1 MKKFDKK
8 ELNKIIIMGFLLTV
22 CIFLTYYFHFILKTE
37 VIFTHLFYIPILLA
51 SLWWARKG
59 IIVSVCLAVML
70 LVINLTVSLELPI
83 IYSDLIR
90 ASMFIIIGTLIGIL
104 SEKKLLL
111 EGKLRAYS
119 KDLEQRVE
127 ERTSEVRGLQE
138 KQRAI
143 LDGISDAVVVLDN
156 NLNVIW
162 ANKIAKDQYGF
173 APGKKCYEAY
183 KGKKEPCFDC
193 ITKKTFKD
201 GIIKSTETKVIKKD
215 GKYVN
220 FILSCS
226 PIRDSQ
232 GEIISVVE
240 VFHDITERKKDQEN
254 LKKYRE
260 HLEEL
265 VKERTIKLEDKSEE
279 LEKANLKLQE
289 LDRLKSMFI
298 ASMSHELRTPLNS
311 VIGFTGI
318 ILQGMSGEINE
329 EQRKQLTLVK
339 NSGTHLLDL
348 INDVIDISKIEAG
361 KVEIAIEEF
370 DLSILVQEIED
381 SFAVAAD
388 KKGLE
393 LLLEKPLILLME
405 SDKRRTK
412 QILVNFISNAIKFT
426 DRGEIEIKIVKKD
439 ELAVISVRDTGVGIR
454 KESVGKLFKAFS
466 RISTKGRLT
475 EGTGL
480 GLYLSKKIAD
490 LLGGEIKAESEFGKG
505 SIFTL
510 ALPIKRQ

>member
-8 ELNKIIIMGFLLTV
+8 ELNKIVIMGFLLTV
-22 CIFLTYYFHFILKTE
+22 CIFLTYYFHFLLKTE

-90 ASMFIIIGTLIGIL
+90 ASMFIIIGTMIGIL

-143 LDGISDAVVVLDN
+143 LDGISDAVIVLDN

-173 APGKKCYEAY
+173 TPGKKCYEAY
-183 KGKKEPCFDC
+183 KGKKELCFDC

-201 GIIKSTETKVIKKD
+201 GIVRSSEEEAILKN
-215 GKYVN
+215 GRHFN

-240 VFHDITERKKDQEN
+240 VFHDITERKKDQEK
-254 LKKYRE
+254 LKKHQE

-265 VKERTIKLEDKSEE
+265 VEERTRELKEAQGKLIRK
-279 LEKANLKLQE
+279 EKLAVIGQLAG
-289 LDRLKSMFI
+289 SMG
-298 ASMSHELRTPLNS
+298 HELRNPLG
-311 VIGFTGI
+311 VIGNSI
-318 ILQGMSGEINE
+318 YYLNMILKHPDEKVLKHLNILRREIKRSDNI
-329 EQRKQLTLVK
+329 V
-339 NSGTHLLDL
+339 SDLLDFSRVQSSLLTKSNLNTL
-348 INDVIDISKIEAG
+348 IKDTTAEIKMPEQINLETELDEKLPQIPLDPEKIKQVIHN
-361 KVEIAIEEF
+361 
-370 DLSILVQEIED
+370 
-381 SFAVAAD
+381 
-388 KKGLE
+388 
-393 LLLEKPLILLME
+393 M
-405 SDKRRTK
+405 
-412 QILVNFISNAIKFT
+412 ISNAI
-426 DRGEIEIKIVKKD
+426 G
-439 ELAVISVRDTGVGIR
+439 AISGQ
-454 KESVGKLFKAFS
+454 GKLKIKTRGSDDFVEMIFHDSGEGIPQENLNKIFEPLFTSKA
-466 RISTKGRLT
+466 KGI
-475 EGTGL
+475 GL
-480 GLYLSKKIAD
+480 GLPIVKNIIDHHNGKI
-490 LLGGEIKAESEFGKG
+490 EVESEVGKG
-505 SIFTL
+505 TTFIIK
-510 ALPIKRQ
+510 LPIKMQKKEGDK